1 MKKLTFT
8 ADQLVSSTTASKKFG
23 ELRRKAKDL
32 PQFITENGVVDTVL
46 VGYPYF
52 EQMFERLTQLEQQEE
67 ERILNERIDRITQDP
82 ASILIWKEIRKE
94 PHEGAIGYSF

>member
-1 MKKLTFT
+1 MTKLTFT

-23 ELRRKAKDL
+23 ELRKKAKNL
-32 PQFITENGVVDTVL
+32 PQFITENSVVDTVL

-52 EQMFERLTQLEQQEE
+52 VQMFERLAQLEEQEE
-67 ERILNERIDRITQDP
+67 ERILNERIDRLTQDP
-82 ASILIWKEIRKE
+82 ASLLNWNEIRKE

>member
-1 MKKLTFT
+1 
-8 ADQLVSSTTASKKFG
+8 
-23 ELRRKAKDL
+23 
-32 PQFITENGVVDTVL
+32 
-46 VGYPYF
+46 
-52 EQMFERLTQLEQQEE
+52 MFERLTQLEQQEE